1 MDTALSPPVGQLLGG
16 RYHVDSRIARGGMAT
31 VYLGTDTRLDRVVAL
46 KIAHPDLSDDAEFV
60 RRFIGEARS
69 AARLSSP
76 NVVAIFD
83 QGSDK
88 RLHYIA
94 MEYVPGRTLRQLL
107 NERGR
112 LGAREALEIM
122 SGVLTGLAAAHE
134 AGFAHR
140 DVKPENVLLTTSG
153 AVKVADFGL
162 ARSVAGA
169 VQTKGGMIIGTA
181 AYLAP
186 EQVSGG
192 TSDARTDVYAAG
204 VMLFE
209 LLTGIQPHTGE
220 SPLAVAY
227 KHVNEVVPAPSSI
240 LPGLSTSVDALVA
253 MATSRDPDLRPAN
266 AGQFL
271 RAITEVRDGQAAPGT
286 APYQAPGG
294 YGQRSGPHR
303 GPAFYHGS
311 GPQPGLPYH
320 GSGPQPGLPYQ
331 GSGPQPKLPY
341 PGPVP
346 QPGLPYPGSG
356 PQPGLPYHG
365 SGPQPGLPDYLP
377 ERAGSGQHRAPAA
390 ESGSH
395 PYGAQQSGPL
405 AGPAGHGGAGGPGG
419 PGRQDDQDRMNGS
432 ARAIG
437 PFPFDN
443 AADATRN
450 LPPMDYDEPDGYS
463 SSQPWDI
470 KPGAVGASALP
481 SLRPQNS
488 DLLPAPL
495 ADPMVNH
502 TLVVSEAGQPA
513 LYNDLPAV
521 RNDRPFDVER
531 YRGRRSPV
539 QPREPWVQRY
549 LFSHRLIYLC
559 AGLAVVLV
567 IALAGWWFSSGRYQQ
582 VPAVGGMSWQTAST
596 VLKNQGL
603 GFKLGTKKHNALPK
617 GAVIRTLPARGSRVA
632 GGSSVTLI
640 VSLGPVMRMVP
651 NVSGQTE
658 AAAKA
663 YLVQHRLKPGQDKPE
678 VSSSV
683 PAGDVIGTIPHAFSM
698 IPQNQRVRL
707 VVSEGP
713 GLPSFVG
720 MQVSDAQAAAATG
733 GYTINAVAN
742 AKGSEAANTITSQ
755 SPTPNTPITPGEVV
769 TVHFSPGPPTVP
781 VPDVQGMPVAE
792 AIHTL
797 QGAGFRIAVSHSGP
811 GGTVG
816 SYSPTGNQPK
826 GTVITLTIGIFS
838 GL

>member
-46 KIAHPDLSDDAEFV
+46 KIAHPELSDDAEFV

-112 LGAREALEIM
+112 LGAREALDIM

-204 VMLFE
+204 IMLFE
-209 LLTGIQPHTGE
+209 LLTGAQPHTGE

-240 LPGLSTSVDALVA
+240 LPGLSTAVDALVA

-271 RAITEVRDGQAAPGT
+271 RAIQEVRDGQALPGT
-286 APYQAPGG
+286 APYQAPVG
-294 YGQRSGPHR
+294 YGPGTTPHR
-303 GPAFYHGS
+303 GPAPYQGS

-331 GSGPQPKLPY
+331 GSGPQP
-341 PGPVP
+341 
-346 QPGLPYPGSG
+346 GL
-356 PQPGLPYHG
+356 
-365 SGPQPGLPDYLP
+365 
-377 ERAGSGQHRAPAA
+377 
-390 ESGSH
+390 SGSH
-395 PYGAQQSGPL
+395 PYQAQVSGPL
-405 AGPAGHGGAGGPGG
+405 AGPAGPGG
-419 PGRQDDQDRMNGS
+419 LDGPDRMNGS
-432 ARAIG
+432 VRAVG
-437 PFPFDN
+437 PFRLD
-443 AADATRN
+443 DGTDGTRN
-450 LPPMDYDEPDGYS
+450 LPPLDYEEPDGYS
-463 SSQPWDI
+463 SPLPWEPQ
-470 KPGAVGASALP
+470 PGAVGASALP
-481 SLRPQNS
+481 SLSPQTS
-488 DLLPAPL
+488 DLLPAPH
-495 ADPMVNH
+495 ADSMVNH
-502 TLVVSEAGQPA
+502 TLVVSDAGLLA
-513 LYNDLPAV
+513 AYDDLPAV
-521 RNDRPFDVER
+521 RNDRSFDDVR
-531 YRGRRSPV
+531 YSGRRSAG

-549 LFSHRLIYLC
+549 LFSHRLIYVS

-567 IALAGWWFSSGRYQQ
+567 IALAGWWFSSGRYQK
-582 VPAVGGMSWQTAST
+582 VPAVSGMTWQAAET
-596 VLKNQGL
+596 VLTNQGL
-603 GFKLGTKKHNALPK
+603 QFKLGKHAHNALPK
-617 GAVIRTLPARGSRVA
+617 GDVIKTLPAHGSRMA
-632 GGSSVTLI
+632 DGSSVTLI

-651 NVSGQTE
+651 NVSGQPE

-663 YLVQHRLKPGQDKPE
+663 YLVQHHLKPGQDKPA

-683 PAGDVIGTIPHAFSM
+683 PAGDVIGTIPRAYTL

-713 GLPSFVG
+713 GLPSFLG
-720 MQVSDAQAAAATG
+720 MQVSDAQATAAAG
-733 GYTINAVAN
+733 GYTINAVPN
-742 AKGSEAANTITSQ
+742 AKGSEPANTITSQ
-755 SPTPNTPITPGEVV
+755 SPSPNTPITPGEVV

-781 VPDVQGMPVAE
+781 VPDVQGMSIQQ
-792 AIHTL
+792 AILTL
-797 QGAGFRIAVSHSGP
+797 HRAGFRIAVSHSGP

-826 GTVITLTIGIFS
+826 GTVITLTTGIFS

>member
-209 LLTGIQPHTGE
+209 LLTGAQPHTGE
-220 SPLAVAY
+220 NPLAVAY

-240 LPGLSTSVDALVA
+240 LPGLSTAVDALVA

-266 AGQFL
+266 AAQFL
-271 RAITEVRDGQAAPGT
+271 RAITEVRDGQAFPGT
-286 APYQAPGG
+286 APYQAPGD
-294 YGQRSGPHR
+294 YGQGSGAHR
-303 GPAFYHGS
+303 GPAFYPGS

-331 GSGPQPKLPY
+331 GSGPQP
-341 PGPVP
+341 
-346 QPGLPYPGSG
+346 GLPYR
-356 PQPGLPYHG
+356 G
-365 SGPQPGLPDYLP
+365 SGPQPGLPDHLP
-377 ERAGSGQHRAPAA
+377 ARAGSGQHRAPEAG
-390 ESGSH
+390 SGSH
-395 PYGAQQSGPL
+395 PYGAQQSGLL
-405 AGPAGHGGAGGPGG
+405 AGPAGPGG
-419 PGRQDDQDRMNGS
+419 QDDPDPMNGS
-432 ARAIG
+432 VRAIG
-437 PFPFDN
+437 PFRLDDAP
-443 AADATRN
+443 DATRS
-450 LPPMDYDEPDGYS
+450 LPPLDFEEPDSYS
-463 SSQPWDI
+463 SPLPWDAQ
-470 KPGAVGASALP
+470 PGAVGASALP
-481 SLRPQNS
+481 SLSPQTS

-495 ADPMVNH
+495 ADSMVNH
-502 TLVVSEAGQPA
+502 TLVVSDAGLPA
-513 LYNDLPAV
+513 VYSDLPAV
-521 RNDRPFDVER
+521 RNDRPFDADR
-531 YRGRRSPV
+531 YHGRRSSV

-549 LFSHRLIYLC
+549 LFSHRLIYLS

-603 GFKLGTKKHNALPK
+603 QFKLGKKKHNALPK
-617 GAVIRTLPARGSRVA
+617 GDVIKTLPARGSRVP

-663 YLVQHRLKPGQDKPE
+663 YLVQHHLKPGQDKPE

-683 PAGDVIGTIPHAFSM
+683 PAGDVIGTIPRAFSM

-720 MQVSDAQAAAATG
+720 MQVSDAQAAAAAG

-755 SPTPNTPITPGEVV
+755 SPSPNTPITAGEVV
-769 TVHFSPGPPTVP
+769 TVHFSPGPPAVP

-797 QGAGFRIAVSHSGP
+797 QGAGFRIAVTHSGP